1 MPDEIKKD
9 QAAPEEEQPEVAAES
24 AAEEIQPET
33 DDELIEEE
41 APAEAEAEQ
50 AEAEDAEALK
60 AALEAA
66 EKQRDEYLA
75 MAQRAQADYQNF
87 KRRNSAT
94 RTEAYDDGVRETIA
108 AMLPVIDNLERAIAA
123 AESENGAL
131 VSGVQMTLKQML
143 EALTRLG
150 LEEVPAL
157 GEKFNPD
164 IHNAVMRAPEG
175 EGEPGQV
182 LEVFQ
187 KGYRVKG
194 RMIRYAMVKIAAEN

>member
-1 MPDEIKKD
+1 MPEDVKKD
-9 QAAPEEEQPEVAAES
+9 QAVPEEELPEIP
-24 AAEEIQPET
+24 AEESEEEIMEEPEQQAENEPDQPET
-33 DDELIEEE
+33 EQVEDD
-41 APAEAEAEQ
+41 PA
-50 AEAEDAEALK
+50 ALK

-66 EKQRDEYLA
+66 EKKRDEYLA

-94 RTEAYDDGVRETIA
+94 RTEAYDDGVRETIS

-123 AESENGAL
+123 AESEDSAL
-131 VSGVQMTLKQML
+131 VSGVQMTLRQMM
-143 EALTRLG
+143 EALTRMG

-157 GEKFNPD
+157 GEKFDPD

-175 EGEPGQV
+175 EGEPGMV